1 LLNNLLIGFSVCFD
15 PVNLF
20 SCLAGVLI
28 GQIIGILPGIGPV
41 GAMSLLMPITFYL
54 QPVSAIIMMSGI
66 YYGAQYGGSITS
78 ILLNI
83 PGEATTVVTCL
94 DGYQMARKGR
104 AGVALGI
111 SAIGSF
117 IAGTFGVCGL
127 VLLAYPLSQF
137 GLRLGAPEYF
147 SLVLF
152 GITLIV
158 YMASESMLKALI
170 SAVLGLWVGT
180 IGLDVMTSIP
190 RFSFGSLTLLDGV
203 GLVPIAMGLF
213 GVSEVL
219 LNIEQS
225 VKKDLFKERIG
236 NLLPT
241 IQDLASSVGAI
252 IRGPVIGFFLGIVP
266 GGGALLAS
274 FFSYGVEKRISK
286 HPEEF
291 GKGAIQGVA
300 APESA
305 NNAGAQG
312 AFIPLLT
319 LGLPSNVIMAMLLGT
334 LMIHGLK
341 PGPLLLSQQPKLFWG
356 VIASMYIGNLI
367 LLVLNIPLIAI
378 WVKILKVPYYVLFPL
393 ILLFCVIG
401 VYSLN
406 NNEWE
411 IYLLILFGGL
421 GYVLRKLRFEIAP
434 FVLALVLGPLL
445 EENLRQ
451 SLVLSG
457 GKISIFFTQPISLIF
472 LLITFFLLSTFAIP
486 RLKKRRRM
494 LIEAEDKP

>member
-1 LLNNLLIGFSVCFD
+1 
-15 PVNLF
+15 
-20 SCLAGVLI
+20 
-28 GQIIGILPGIGPV
+28 
-41 GAMSLLMPITFYL
+41 
-54 QPVSAIIMMSGI
+54 
-66 YYGAQYGGSITS
+66 
-78 ILLNI
+78 
-83 PGEATTVVTCL
+83 
-94 DGYQMARKGR
+94 
-104 AGVALGI
+104 
-111 SAIGSF
+111 
-117 IAGTFGVCGL
+117 
-127 VLLAYPLSQF
+127 
-137 GLRLGAPEYF
+137 
-147 SLVLF
+147 
-152 GITLIV
+152 
-158 YMASESMLKALI
+158 
-170 SAVLGLWVGT
+170 
-180 IGLDVMTSIP
+180 
-190 RFSFGSLTLLDGV
+190 
-203 GLVPIAMGLF
+203 
-213 GVSEVL
+213 
-219 LNIEQS
+219 
-225 VKKDLFKERIG
+225 
-236 NLLPT
+236 
-241 IQDLASSVGAI
+241 
-252 IRGPVIGFFLGIVP
+252 
-266 GGGALLAS
+266 
-274 FFSYGVEKRISK
+274 
-286 HPEEF
+286 
-291 GKGAIQGVA
+291 
-300 APESA
+300 
-305 NNAGAQG
+305 
-312 AFIPLLT
+312 
-319 LGLPSNVIMAMLLGT
+319 MAMLLGT

-356 VIASMYIGNLI
+356 VITSMYIGNLI